1 MRMTYIFNKDLH
13 RLTYYTN
20 FLKFRFCKVNSCV
33 MHYSFALMIDVTS
46 FWSFARAILS
56 RIFWLASIF
65 VENKSVEQKVNSLTT
80 YKKIGKKLHERP
92 LTIFIFQ
99 FQNEHILVF
108 FQNTENIETF
118 HYFYPCTV
126 FENHPKGCIWIFE
139 FWQFPPIIILLKLTC
154 LVTPFDRKHQ
164 VLKKLA
170 RMGHFW
176 HF

>member
-65 VENKSVEQKVNSLTT
+65 VEKKSVEQKVNSLKT
-80 YKKIGKKLHERP
+80 YKKIGKKLHKRP

-108 FQNTENIETF
+108 LQNTENISRLFTIST
-118 HYFYPCTV
+118 PAKCLKISQNV
-126 FENHPKGCIWIFE
+126 AFE
-139 FWQFPPIIILLKLTC
+139 FWQFPPIFVLLKLTC
-154 LVTPFDRKHQ
+154 LVKLFDRKLQ
-164 VLKKLA
+164 FK
-170 RMGHFW
+170 F
-176 HF
+176 